1 MKSFHHGY
9 LLTGD
14 IEQAKEEALK
24 IICDILGAAKQN
36 LSTNPD
42 FCFLQTPLFS
52 IKDAR
57 TVRENASRKSFL
69 GKGRVFI
76 IESANITAE
85 ASNALLKTMEEPGGL
100 SYFFIITP
108 SAENILNTLRSRLAH
123 LRFNVSQNFSF
134 KKTEFVKKF
143 LRKPP
148 DKRMEM
154 VSVLA
159 SEREK
164 TLAFFDCLE
173 FVLADNFKRN
183 FSAEKAGSLDILLRQ
198 RNFALRRGASLKMIL
213 EYLCF
218 VL

>member
-85 ASNALLKTMEEPGGL
+85 ASNALLKTMEEPGD
-100 SYFFIITP
+100 
-108 SAENILNTLRSRLAH
+108 
-123 LRFNVSQNFSF
+123 
-134 KKTEFVKKF
+134 
-143 LRKPP
+143 RK
-148 DKRMEM
+148 
-154 VSVLA
+154 SV
-159 SEREK
+159 
-164 TLAFFDCLE
+164 
-173 FVLADNFKRN
+173 V
-183 FSAEKAGSLDILLRQ
+183 
-198 RNFALRRGASLKMIL
+198 
-213 EYLCF
+213 
-218 VL
+218 